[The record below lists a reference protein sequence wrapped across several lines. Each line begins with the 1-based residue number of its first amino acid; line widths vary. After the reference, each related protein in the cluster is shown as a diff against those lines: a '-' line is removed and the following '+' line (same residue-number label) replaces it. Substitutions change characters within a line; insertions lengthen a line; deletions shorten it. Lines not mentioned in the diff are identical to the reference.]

1 MSKACKSKLE
11 LIALPVLPGSH
22 VSNDLLSSHWRVG
35 LRLGDLLRA
44 GHELVDQVHGW
55 SGEALVVVL
64 RPQQVVG
71 GGYEAPDL
79 GPDLGRHRCSWH

>member
-1 MSKACKSKLE
+1 MSKACKSKWDFLT
-11 LIALPVLPGSH
+11 ISVARFPYP
-22 VSNDLLSSHWRVG
+22 NDLLSGHWRIW

-44 GHELVDQVHGW
+44 GHELIDQVHGG

-64 RPQQVVG
+64 RPQQVIG